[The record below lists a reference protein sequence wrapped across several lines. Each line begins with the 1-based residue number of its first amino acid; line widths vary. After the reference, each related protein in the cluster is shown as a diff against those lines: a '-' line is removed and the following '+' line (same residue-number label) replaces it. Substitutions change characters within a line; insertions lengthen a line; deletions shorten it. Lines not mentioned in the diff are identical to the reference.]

1 MFISVTKPCG
11 EHVMEVHL
19 HGVESRLFQLEKEE
33 DIEGEG
39 CSQEKRIEASW
50 FGIAAAEVKR
60 RVEKRVFRIKNDN
73 EEEEEEEE
81 EEKEVEEEKRRRFC
95 LELGI
100 DICLNFPNFVFGFA
114 SLGFATSASLSFC
127 LKHISCLL

>member
-81 EEKEVEEEKRRRFC
+81 EERRRRFC

-114 SLGFATSASLSFC
+114 SLGFATSASLSLC
-127 LKHISCLL
+127 LKHYISCLL